1 MLALN
6 HGRRDVCDGATPLL
20 HHRCAQPLGVPLPG
34 IRLLDDL
41 VRNHIIGDVVAIKK
55 PKRYQCDFIC
65 KTHDPDRLRVES
77 LAIEVKSNR
86 HAHFPVKGR
95 ECAHVYSKMGLL
107 TVQYCSL
114 WHLGLVG

>member
-1 MLALN
+1 MLAPTY
-6 HGRRDVCDGATPLL
+6 GRRDVCDGTTPLL

-34 IRLLDDL
+34 IRLLHDL

-65 KTHDPDRLRVES
+65 KTHDPDRLRVEI

-86 HAHFPVKGR
+86 HVHFPFTGR
-95 ECAHVYSKMGLL
+95 ESTYVYAKMGSLA
-107 TVQYCSL
+107 VQYCSTR
-114 WHLGLVG
+114 